1 MMNLRQSIKIALPL
15 LAFVSTFVMAGF
27 AAPVSHDTTASEQ
40 PNLNGKATLATIR
53 GVVKD
58 EFGSPIADATVAI
71 FKLGTNKLLK
81 QVDTATNGS
90 YSLKLWPGTYTI
102 LAVAEGFNPT
112 TIDSV
117 KVGSS
122 TEVNYAFKLVKAGAG
137 NTLPEK
143 RADRNSSKWRIRG
156 ATLGRSIYQNQDGE
170 TPVEEKKET
179 AEVAEDSPK
188 SSARPTG
195 VVETYFA
202 ADKRGAYTGVN
213 FATLLPVNSRTD
225 VVIAGQFTPNSRTS
239 QRLESILRF
248 KANERHQFSIKGSAA
263 TLGRVHLNGHERA
276 LGQYSLSGFDEW
288 KVRDGFILVLGLD
301 YSTFAGAS
309 GDSSLMP
316 RVGIQYDLDAKTRFR
331 AGFTPSTDERAWTN
345 VAQFEGFSVPFTEP
359 ISVEDIAVENDIPQM
374 NRSARLE
381 FGIERVLDNASS
393 IEATVFGDASFSRGV
408 GLARLPFTTLDNS
421 EFDSFVSNQRGR
433 AAGVRVV
440 YSRRL
445 SSSLKASTGYSYGTG
460 QKLSPNA
467 ISDPS
472 RVFESGL
479 FQTLFAELT
488 ADLNSGTRVQAIYRL
503 SPDATIFA
511 IDPFKG
517 RLAIYDPGLSVL
529 VTQALPR
536 FGLPLHAKAIIDA
549 RNLFDAQTSL
559 ATGEGRLM
567 LDGQGRLIRGGIMVR
582 F

>member
-1 MMNLRQSIKIALPL
+1 MINLRQSIKIALPL
-15 LAFVSTFVMAGF
+15 LAFVGTFVMAGI
-27 AAPVSHDTTASEQ
+27 AAPANRDLPDSGQ
-40 PNLNGKATLATIR
+40 PNLNGTATLATIR

-81 QVDTATNGS
+81 QVDTAANGS
-90 YSLKLWPGTYTI
+90 YAMKLWPGTYTI

-112 TIDSV
+112 TLDSV
-117 KVGSS
+117 KIGSS

-156 ATLGRSIYQNQDGE
+156 ATLGRSIYQNQDGDA
-170 TPVEEKKET
+170 PVEAKTET
-179 AEVAEDSPK
+179 AEVVEDERK
-188 SSARPTG
+188 SSVRPTG

-225 VVIAGQFTPNSRTS
+225 VVIAGQFSPNSRTA
-239 QRLESILRF
+239 QRIESILRF

-263 TLGRVHLNGHERA
+263 TLGRVRLNGRDRS
-276 LGQYSLSGFDEW
+276 LGQFSLSGFDEW
-288 KVRDGFILVLGLD
+288 KIRDGFILVLGLD

-309 GDSSLMP
+309 SDSSLMP
-316 RVGIQYDLDAKTRFR
+316 RVGVQYDLDAKTRLR
-331 AGFTPSTDERAWTN
+331 AGFTSSTDERAWTN
-345 VAQFEGFSVPFTEP
+345 VAQFEGFAVPFTEP
-359 ISVEDIAVENDIPQM
+359 VSVDDIAVENNTPRM

-393 IEATVFGDASFSRGV
+393 IEATVFGDTAFSRGV
-408 GLARLPFTTLDNS
+408 GLARLPFATLDDS

-433 AAGVRVV
+433 AAGVRMV

-445 SSSLKASTGYSYGTG
+445 SSMLRASTGYSFGTG
-460 QKLSPNA
+460 QKLSANA
-467 ISDPS
+467 LSDPS
-472 RVFESGL
+472 RVFDSGL

-549 RNLFDAQTSL
+549 RNLFDVQTSL
-559 ATGEGRLM
+559 AAGEGRLV

>member
-1 MMNLRQSIKIALPL
+1 L
-15 LAFVSTFVMAGF
+15 LAFVGTFAMAGF
-27 AAPVSHDTTASEQ
+27 AAPANYDGTESEQ
-40 PNLNGKATLATIR
+40 PNVNGAATLATIR

-112 TIDSV
+112 TLDSV
-117 KVGSS
+117 KVASS
-122 TEVNYAFKLVKAGAG
+122 TEVNYAFKLIKSGAG

-170 TPVEEKKET
+170 TPTDKNTET
-179 AEVAEDSPK
+179 AEVVEDEPK
-188 SSARPTG
+188 SWVRPTG

-202 ADKRGAYTGVN
+202 ADKRGSYTGVN

-225 VVIAGQFTPNSRTS
+225 VVIAGQFSPNSRTA
-239 QRLESILRF
+239 QRIESILRF
-248 KANERHQFSIKGSAA
+248 KANERHQFSIKGSASA
-263 TLGRVHLNGHERA
+263 LGRVRLNGRDHS
-276 LGQYSLSGFDEW
+276 LGQFSLSGFDEW

-316 RVGIQYDLDAKTRFR
+316 RVGVQYDLDAKTRLR
-331 AGFTPSTDERAWTN
+331 AGFTSSTDERAWTN
-345 VAQFEGFSVPFTEP
+345 VAQFEGFAVPFTEP
-359 ISVEDIAVENDIPQM
+359 VSVEDLAVEHNTPRM

-393 IEATVFGDASFSRGV
+393 VEATVFGDTSFSRGV
-408 GLARLPFTTLDNS
+408 GLARLPFAALDNS

-445 SSSLKASTGYSYGTG
+445 SSALRASTGYSYGTG
-460 QKLSPNA
+460 QKLSAYA
-467 ISDPS
+467 ISDPT
-472 RVFESGL
+472 RVFESGI
-479 FQTLFAELT
+479 FQTLFAEIT

-529 VTQALPR
+529 VTQTLPR

-549 RNLFDAQTSL
+549 RNLFDVQTSL
-559 ATGEGRLM
+559 AAGEGRLM

>member
-1 MMNLRQSIKIALPL
+1 MINLRQSIRIVLPL
-15 LAFVSTFVMAGF
+15 LAFVGSFVMAGF
-27 AAPVSHDTTASEQ
+27 AAPSTHDTPASEQ
-40 PNLNGKATLATIR
+40 PNVNGVTTLATIR

-112 TIDSV
+112 TLDSV

-122 TEVNYAFKLVKAGAG
+122 TEVNYAFKLVKSGSG

-170 TPVEEKKET
+170 TPVEDKTET
-179 AEVAEDSPK
+179 AEVVESEPK
-188 SSARPTG
+188 SRVRPTG

-202 ADKRGAYTGVN
+202 SSKRGPYTGVN

-225 VVIAGQFTPNSRTS
+225 VVIAGQFSPSS
-239 QRLESILRF
+239 QTAQRIETILRF

-263 TLGRVHLNGHERA
+263 KLGRVRLNGRERA
-276 LGQYSLSGFDEW
+276 LGQLSLSGFDEW

-316 RVGIQYDLDAKTRFR
+316 RFGVQYDLDAKTRLR
-331 AGFTPSTDERAWTN
+331 AGFTSSTDERAWTN

-359 ISVEDIAVENDIPQM
+359 VSVEDIVVENNTPRM

-393 IEATVFGDASFSRGV
+393 VEATVFGDTSFSRGV
-408 GLARLPFTTLDNS
+408 GLARMPFAALDDSN
-421 EFDSFVSNQRGR
+421 FDSFVSNQRGN
-433 AAGVRVV
+433 AAGVRAV

-445 SSSLKASTGYSYGTG
+445 SSMLRASAGYSFGTG
-460 QKLSPNA
+460 QKLSASA

-503 SPDATIFA
+503 SPEATIFA

-536 FGLPLHAKAIIDA
+536 FGLPLHAKAVIDA
-549 RNLFDAQTSL
+549 RNLFDVQTSL
-559 ATGEGRLM
+559 AAGEGRLM

>member
-1 MMNLRQSIKIALPL
+1 MINLRQSIRFALPL
-15 LAFVSTFVMAGF
+15 LAFIGTFATAGL
-27 AAPVSHDTTASEQ
+27 AAPKNLDLADRDQ
-40 PNLNGKATLATIR
+40 ADLNGMANFATIR

-81 QVDTATNGS
+81 QVDTAANGT
-90 YSLKLWPGTYTI
+90 YALKLWPGTYTI

-122 TEVNYAFKLVKAGAG
+122 TEINYAFKLVKSGAG

-143 RADRNSSKWRIRG
+143 RADRNSSKWRIRA

-170 TPVEEKKET
+170 APVEEQVEP
-179 AEVAEDSPK
+179 ADAAADEPRRA
-188 SSARPTG
+188 ARPTG

-202 ADKRGAYTGVN
+202 SDKRGAYSGVN

-225 VVIAGQFTPNSRTS
+225 LVVAGQYSPGSRTAE
-239 QRLESILRF
+239 RIESILRF
-248 KANERHQFSIKGSAA
+248 KANERHQFSIIGSAA
-263 TLGRVHLNGHERA
+263 KLGRVRRNGRDQA
-276 LGQYSLSGFDEW
+276 LGQFSLAGFDEW
-288 KVRDGFILVLGLD
+288 KIRDGFILVLGLD
-301 YSTFAGAS
+301 YSKFAGAGS
-309 GDSSLMP
+309 DSSLMP
-316 RVGIQYDLDAKTRFR
+316 RVGVQFDVDPKTRFR
-331 AGFTPSTDERAWTN
+331 AGFTSSTDERSWAN
-345 VAQFEGFSVPFTEP
+345 VANFEGFDLPFAEP
-359 ISVEDIAVENDIPQM
+359 VSVEDIVVENNSPRM

-381 FGIERVLDNASS
+381 FGVERVLDNRSS
-393 IEATVFGDASFSRGV
+393 VEATVFGDTSFSRGV
-408 GLARLPFTTLDNS
+408 GLARLPFTSLDDGD
-421 EFDSFVSNQRGR
+421 FDSFVSNQRGR

-445 SSSLKASTGYSYGTG
+445 SSMLRASTGYSFGTG
-460 QKLSPNA
+460 QRLSPAA
-467 ISDPS
+467 ITDPS
-472 RVFESGL
+472 KVFTNGL
-479 FQTLFAELT
+479 FQTLFAEVT
-488 ADLNSGTRVQAIYRL
+488 ADLNGGTQVRAIYRL

-549 RNLFDAQTSL
+549 RNLFDAQDRKS
-559 ATGEGRLM
+559 
-567 LDGQGRLIRGGIMVR
+567 VV
-582 F
+582 

>member
-1 MMNLRQSIKIALPL
+1 MINLRHSIKIALPL

-27 AAPVSHDTTASEQ
+27 AAPSTGDGKTTTQSDI
-40 PNLNGKATLATIR
+40 NGMTTLATIR

-71 FKLGTNKLLK
+71 FRLGTNKLLK
-81 QVDTATNGS
+81 QVDTAANGS

-112 TIDSV
+112 TLDSV
-117 KVGSS
+117 KVASS
-122 TEVNYAFKLVKAGAG
+122 ADINYAFKLVKAGAG

-156 ATLGRSIYQNQDGE
+156 ATLGRSIYQNQDGDA
-170 TPVEEKKET
+170 PVEEKMET
-179 AEVAEDSPK
+179 AEAVADERK
-188 SSARPTG
+188 TGVRPTG

-202 ADKRGAYTGVN
+202 SDKRGTYTGVN

-225 VVIAGQFTPNSRTS
+225 VVVAGQFSPGSRTAK
-239 QRLESILRF
+239 RIESILRF
-248 KANERHQFSIKGSAA
+248 KANARHQFSVKGSAA
-263 TLGRVHLNGHERA
+263 SLGRVRLNGQDRA

-288 KVRDGFILVLGLD
+288 KVRDDLILVLGFD
-301 YSTFAGAS
+301 YSTFAGAGS
-309 GDSSLMP
+309 DSSLMP
-316 RVGIQYDLDAKTRFR
+316 RVGLQLDVDSKTRLR
-331 AGFTPSTDERAWTN
+331 AGFTSSTDERAWAH
-345 VAQFEGFSVPFTEP
+345 VAHFEGFSVPFTEP
-359 ISVEDIAVENDIPQM
+359 VSVDDIVVEKNSPKM

-381 FGIERVLDNASS
+381 FGVERVLDNASS
-393 IEATVFGDASFSRGV
+393 IEATVFGDTSFSRGV
-408 GLARLPFTTLDNS
+408 GLARMPFTALDDS

-433 AAGVRVV
+433 AAGIRVV

-445 SSSLKASTGYSYGTG
+445 SSMLRTSAGYSFGAG
-460 QKLSPNA
+460 QSLSPNA

-472 RVFESGL
+472 RVFDNGL

-488 ADLNSGTRVQAIYRL
+488 ADLNSGTRIQAIYRL

-529 VTQALPR
+529 VTQPLPR
-536 FGLPLHAKAIIDA
+536 FGLPLRAKAIIDA

-559 ATGEGRLM
+559 ATGEGRLV
-567 LDGQGRLIRGGIMVR
+567 LDGHGRLIRGGIMVR